1 MLRMKFEKD
10 IFISY
15 AHIDN
20 ESMVDGDKG
29 WITEFHRSL
38 EIRLSQLLGQKPVIW
53 RDQKLQGND
62 VFGDEIV
69 DQFENVAI
77 FLSIISPRYV
87 KSEWC
92 TKEVI
97 EFQKASEKNIGLR
110 HKNKSRIFKLIKTP
124 VPFEDHPEAMKDLLG
139 YEFYKMDP
147 GTGRAK
153 EFGRMF
159 GQESERDYWVKLDD
173 VAHDIVDLLNAIKD
187 SESTTTTTTTNI
199 EKKERIG
206 SDISVYLAETSY
218 DLKELRED
226 IKRDLI
232 EHDFH
237 IYPDRQLSLI
247 APELN
252 EQVSEMLN
260 ESKLSIHLIG
270 NSYGIVPEG
279 TDKSKIVLQNE
290 VAAEQS
296 KEKGLKRLIWLPQNI
311 TIEDNRQES
320 FIASLK
326 TNSDLQKG
334 AEIFETPLEELKFA
348 IYDRLKEKEK
358 PTADLDQ
365 GGADGIE
372 KIPEIYLICD
382 QKDLEHIPDIEDY
395 LYDQGFNVTLP
406 VFEGDESQVRL
417 DHQENLLNTDA
428 VIIFYGLGNELWMR
442 SKVRELMKI
451 AGYGRKKPLVNKAV
465 LIADPPAVYKD
476 RFRAHGIVVLSAKEG
491 LPEEGLQLL
500 VEKIKNS
507 K

>member
-1 MLRMKFEKD
+1 MLRMRFEKD

-38 EIRLSQLLGQKPVIW
+38 EIRLAQLLGQKPVIW

-77 FLSIISPRYV
+77 FISIISPRYV

-97 EFQKASEKNIGLR
+97 EFKKASERNMGLR

-124 VPFEDHPEAMKDLLG
+124 VHFEDHPEEMKDLLG
-139 YEFYKMDP
+139 YEFYKIDP

-153 EFGRMF
+153 ELGRMY
-159 GQESERDYWVKLDD
+159 GPESERDYWIKLDD
-173 VAHDIVDLLNAIKD
+173 VAHDIVDLLNSIKE
-187 SESTTTTTTTNI
+187 SESTTPI
-199 EKKERIG
+199 EKKDKIG

-237 IYPDRQLSLI
+237 IYPDRPLSLI

-252 EQVSEMLN
+252 EQVSEMLS

-279 TDKSKIVLQNE
+279 TEKSKIVLQNE

-311 TIEDNRQES
+311 STDDTRQEL
-320 FIASLK
+320 FIESLK
-326 TNSDLQKG
+326 TNSNLQKG
-334 AEIFETPLEELKFA
+334 AEIFKTPLEELKFA
-348 IYDRLKEKEK
+348 IFDRLKEKPAIEQVQSE
-358 PTADLDQ
+358 AE
-365 GGADGIE
+365 GFE
-372 KIPEIYLICD
+372 KIKEIYLICD
-382 QKDLEHIPDIEDY
+382 QKDLEYVPDIEDY

-476 RFRAHGIVVLSAKEG
+476 RFRAHGIVVLSGKEG
-491 LPEEGLQLL
+491 LPEEGLQSL

>member
-15 AHIDN
+15 AHIDD
-20 ESMVDGDKG
+20 ESMIEGDKG

-38 EIRLSQLLGQKPVIW
+38 EIRLAQLLGYKPLIW

-69 DQFENVAI
+69 DQFANVALFI
-77 FLSIISPRYV
+77 SILSPRYV

-92 TKEVI
+92 TKEVF

-110 HKNKSRIFKLIKTP
+110 YKNKSRIFKLIKTP
-124 VPFEDHPEAMKDLLG
+124 VSFEDHPEPMKDLLG
-139 YEFYKMDP
+139 YEFYKIDS

-159 GQESERDYWVKLDD
+159 GQESEREYWIKLDD
-173 VAHDIVDLLNAIKD
+173 VAHDIVDLLRSIQA
-187 SESTTTTTTTNI
+187 SEASST
-199 EKKERIG
+199 EQKKKKG
-206 SDISVYLAETSY
+206 GNDISVYLAETSY

-226 IKRDLI
+226 IKRDLL
-232 EHDFH
+232 EHDFR
-237 IYPDRQLSLI
+237 IYPDQQLSLI

-252 EQVSEMLN
+252 DQVNNMLDD
-260 ESKLSIHLIG
+260 SKLSIHLIG
-270 NSYGIVPEG
+270 NNYGIVPEG

-290 VAAEQS
+290 LAAQKS
-296 KEKGLKRLIWLPQNI
+296 QKEGLKRLIWFPQNI
-311 TIEDNRQES
+311 ATEDARQES

-326 TNSDLQKG
+326 TNSELQKG
-334 AEIFETPLEELKFA
+334 AEIFETPLEDLKFA
-348 IYDRLKEKEK
+348 IHDLLKEKEK
-358 PTADLDQ
+358 PILEMDSS
-365 GGADGIE
+365 GADE
-372 KIPEIYLICD
+372 FDKIPEIYLICD
-382 QKDLEHIPDIEDY
+382 QKDLEYIAEVEDY
-395 LYDQGFNVTLP
+395 LFDQGFNVTLP
-406 VFEGDESQVRL
+406 VFEGDESEVRL

-428 VIIFYGLGNELWMR
+428 VIIFYGSGNELWMR

-465 LIADPPAVYKD
+465 LIAQPPAVYKD

-491 LPEEGLQLL
+491 LPEEGLQGL

>member
-1 MLRMKFEKD
+1 MKFEKD

-20 ESMVDGDKG
+20 QSMIDGDKG

-38 EIRLSQLLGQKPVIW
+38 EIRLSQLLGQKPIIW
-53 RDQKLQGND
+53 RDEKLQGND

-69 DQFENVAI
+69 DQFANVAI
-77 FLSIISPRYV
+77 FISILSPRYV

-97 EFQKASEKNIGLR
+97 EFQKASEKNMGLR
-110 HKNKSRIFKLIKTP
+110 FKNKSRIFKLIKTP
-124 VPFEDHPEAMKDLLG
+124 VSFEDHPEPMIDLLG
-139 YEFYKMDP
+139 YEFYKIDS

-153 EFGRMF
+153 ELGRMF
-159 GQESERDYWVKLDD
+159 GQESERDYWIKLDD
-173 VAHDIVDLLNAIKD
+173 VAHDIVDLLTSMKD
-187 SESTTTTTTTNI
+187 EDTPSTV

-218 DLKELRED
+218 DLKEFRED

-232 EHDFH
+232 EHDFR

-252 EQVSEMLN
+252 DQIREMLT

-290 VAAEQS
+290 VAAEKSQ
-296 KEKGLKRLIWLPQNI
+296 EQGLKRLIWMPQNI
-311 TIEDNRQES
+311 TTEDTRQEN
-320 FIASLK
+320 FINSLK
-326 TNSDLQKG
+326 TDSELQKG

-348 IYDRLKEKEK
+348 IFDLLKEKEK
-358 PTADLDQ
+358 AAPDLYENEVEDF
-365 GGADGIE
+365 E

-382 QKDLEHIPDIEDY
+382 QKDLEYTIEVEDY

-465 LIADPPAVYKD
+465 LIANPPAIYKD

-491 LPEEGLQLL
+491 LPKEGLQGL
-500 VEKIKNS
+500 VDKIKNS

>member
-1 MLRMKFEKD
+1 M
-10 IFISY
+10 
-15 AHIDN
+15 
-20 ESMVDGDKG
+20 
-29 WITEFHRSL
+29 
-38 EIRLSQLLGQKPVIW
+38 
-53 RDQKLQGND
+53 
-62 VFGDEIV
+62 
-69 DQFENVAI
+69 
-77 FLSIISPRYV
+77 
-87 KSEWC
+87 
-92 TKEVI
+92 
-97 EFQKASEKNIGLR
+97 
-110 HKNKSRIFKLIKTP
+110 
-124 VPFEDHPEAMKDLLG
+124 
-139 YEFYKMDP
+139 
-147 GTGRAK
+147 
-153 EFGRMF
+153 
-159 GQESERDYWVKLDD
+159 
-173 VAHDIVDLLNAIKD
+173 
-187 SESTTTTTTTNI
+187 
-199 EKKERIG
+199 
-206 SDISVYLAETSY
+206 
-218 DLKELRED
+218 
-226 IKRDLI
+226 
-232 EHDFH
+232 
-237 IYPDRQLSLI
+237 
-247 APELN
+247 
-252 EQVSEMLN
+252 
-260 ESKLSIHLIG
+260 
-270 NSYGIVPEG
+270 
-279 TDKSKIVLQNE
+279 
-290 VAAEQS
+290 
-296 KEKGLKRLIWLPQNI
+296 
-311 TIEDNRQES
+311 
-320 FIASLK
+320 K

-491 LPEEGLQLL
+491 LPEEGLQTL